1 VALPSVV
8 KTVSKANVSVEKVSL
23 SFGFVEKI
31 SSLQAENPI
40 DKTNEMRR
48 IKVKDNFP
56 DIEFIKYGISFLAK
70 RESGR
75 IIFLQIYS
83 KRWLYHNNDLYLWV

>member
-1 VALPSVV
+1 MALPSVV

-75 IIFLQIYS
+75 IIFFANLQ
-83 KRWLYHNNDLYLWV
+83 

>member
-1 VALPSVV
+1 MILDVALPSVV

-40 DKTNEMRR
+40 DKANEMRR

-56 DIEFIKYGISFLAK
+56 DIEFIKYGKSFLAK

-75 IIFLQIYS
+75 IIFFANLQ
-83 KRWLYHNNDLYLWV
+83 